1 MALPDPAAAMLRT
14 GQTIPV
20 ALAARVVR
28 APAAPVDRV
37 VRAPVVP
44 AAPVDRVVQAST
56 ARTDPAVQTVPVGL
70 VAPVVQ
76 TVPAGLVAQAGPD
89 TQAAPA
95 STDRAGLVAPAARGT
110 GIPIGVTST
119 TRRGAMGPA
128 LGDRVSRLDQCGIDR
143 SRRPGV
149 RGTTARSTTGATRK
163 PLYGI
168 PASTHGV
175 SGSSECGFRCK

>member
-1 MALPDPAAAMLRT
+1 MALPDPAAATLRT

-20 ALAARVVR
+20 ALAARVVL
-28 APAAPVDRV
+28 APVALVDRV
-37 VRAPVVP
+37 VLAPVVP
-44 AAPVDRVVQAST
+44 AAPVVQAST

-143 SRRPGV
+143 SRRLGV

-168 PASTHGV
+168 PASTHGA